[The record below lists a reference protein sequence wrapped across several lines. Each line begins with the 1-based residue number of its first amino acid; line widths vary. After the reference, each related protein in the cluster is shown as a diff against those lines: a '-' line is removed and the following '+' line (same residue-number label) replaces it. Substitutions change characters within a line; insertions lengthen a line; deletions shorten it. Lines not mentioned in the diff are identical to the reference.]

1 MRKTKIIATLGPRWS
16 DENSITKII
25 ENGADVCRLNF
36 SFGTYEEH
44 LERINIIRKVSNN
57 LKKPVSILADLQ
69 GPKIRIGKLK
79 ESITIK
85 EGDIVKLS
93 GYKEIKE
100 ENKHSNR

>member
-57 LKKPVSILADLQ
+57 
-69 GPKIRIGKLK
+69 
-79 ESITIK
+79 
-85 EGDIVKLS
+85 
-93 GYKEIKE
+93 
-100 ENKHSNR
+100 